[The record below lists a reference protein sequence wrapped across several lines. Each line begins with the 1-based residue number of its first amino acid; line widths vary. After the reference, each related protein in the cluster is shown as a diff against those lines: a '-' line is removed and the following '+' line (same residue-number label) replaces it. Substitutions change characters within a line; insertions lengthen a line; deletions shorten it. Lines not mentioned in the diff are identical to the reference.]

1 VLPQLRALP
10 GFLGIT
16 LMQAE
21 RGDSVEIVVSSRLES
36 MAAIRAFSGLASEAA
51 VVEPAARAVLV
62 AFDDFVSHYEVTLEA
77 GGGIP
82 SMAMR
87 GNPRSTQRGKARNM
101 RMTSIPSAPR
111 TGLPSNRPHIRG
123 RSAVADRWRQLSASS
138 VTSA

>member
-1 VLPQLRALP
+1 MIVRVWRAIATPGSASAYRDHLERAVLPQLRALP

-21 RGDSVEIVVSSRLES
+21 RGDRVEIVVSSRWES

-77 GGGIP
+77 GG
-82 SMAMR
+82 
-87 GNPRSTQRGKARNM
+87 
-101 RMTSIPSAPR
+101 
-111 TGLPSNRPHIRG
+111 
-123 RSAVADRWRQLSASS
+123 V
-138 VTSA
+138 